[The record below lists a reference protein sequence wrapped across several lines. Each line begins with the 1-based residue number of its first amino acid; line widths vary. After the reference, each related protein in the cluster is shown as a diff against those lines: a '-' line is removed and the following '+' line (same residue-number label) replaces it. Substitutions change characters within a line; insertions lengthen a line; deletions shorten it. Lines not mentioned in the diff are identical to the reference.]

1 MHWLF
6 APTGQQLLALAV
18 ILFGVLT
25 IFTVAGLNSGA
36 FVNAW
41 ARFLVFSFG
50 WGAYPMGCLI
60 IALGLLW
67 LRHLVHQPT
76 AWRWRPLL
84 GLELTLVSL
93 LALTHT
99 LLRQHGWT
107 LVQSGQGGG
116 VLGWALSV
124 FFSNYFGP
132 LVAGT
137 LMGVM
142 AILGIGLAFD
152 MTSDDLYHWGQ
163 RLAEVNAA
171 RRAVREARKRA
182 RNSLASKAAAPVA
195 TGTSPTETKATEAT
209 STLAVAFGW
218 ISSAAALFRVR
229 REQADIEEKSGH
241 RRAKDFESGQ
251 RTPHEEKRTAP
262 DDLQPRKAQDMPT
275 SSPAVSFG
283 SESASAPSESEPEKP
298 SQPDSPRASAG
309 HKAADTSHLPAD
321 LPPLT
326 LLKEGHSSKV
336 RPRDVRKENERKSR
350 IIEET
355 LSEFGLPVEVT
366 EVRPGPTVTQ
376 FGVSPGY
383 IYPETSAD
391 DKPQQNGDLEDKK
404 AKDHSGGRKV
414 RVSQIAALS
423 SDLALALAARSLRVE
438 APVPGRA
445 VVGIEVPNDEIAL
458 VSLRAVLQ
466 SEEFRKCIDST
477 SSLGRKDRLGSSRGS
492 LCFAVGLDVAGGPVV
507 ADLGSMPHLLVA
519 GTTGSGK
526 SVFVKALAISLVMNN
541 TPDTLRLITIDPK
554 IVELSHFNGL
564 PHLLGKTVTELEL
577 SIKVLR
583 WAAVEMDRRYELFAD
598 VVARHLDDYNRK
610 MIRKGEKP
618 LPRIVVLI
626 DELADLMMAMPEET
640 ERTLTRIAQMARATG
655 IHLVVATQRPS
666 TDVVTG
672 LIKANFPA
680 RVSFATAS
688 AVDSRVILDT
698 QGAESLLGKGDM
710 LFLPPDISAPI
721 RVQGCHIS
729 DEDLE
734 AVINYWQKLRGA
746 TPAQAPWEVVAQ
758 SEGPEKWR
766 LEGEYEDAD
775 LLEQAIAMAREKGKI
790 TTSGIQRSL
799 QIGYPRAARLMEQ
812 MEAMGLVGPQVSA
825 GRARRVILGGDED
838 ET

>member
-1 MHWLF
+1 
-6 APTGQQLLALAV
+6 
-18 ILFGVLT
+18 
-25 IFTVAGLNSGA
+25 VAGLNSGA

-60 IALGLLW
+60 IAMGLLW

-76 AWRWRPLL
+76 AWRWRPFL
-84 GLELTLVSL
+84 GLELTLISL
-93 LALTHT
+93 LAMTHT

-132 LVAGT
+132 LVAGAF
-137 LMGVM
+137 MGIA

-152 MTSDDLYHWGQ
+152 MTLDDLYHWGQ
-163 RLAEVNAA
+163 RFAEVNAA

-182 RNSLASKAAAPVA
+182 RKSSRRSQTPVA
-195 TGTSPTETKATEAT
+195 EAIPSDAVSGAT
-209 STLAVAFGW
+209 S
-218 ISSAAALFRVR
+218 I
-229 REQADIEEKSGH
+229 
-241 RRAKDFESGQ
+241 GQ
-251 RTPHEEKRTAP
+251 RRSRRDVYGAGEVSM
-262 DDLQPRKAQDMPT
+262 RKPVW
-275 SSPAVSFG
+275 AVSRIISALAGLWGYKRNDTLPSGELGEERVSKGRDAVDDQIGNLEDGQTQIARVPSGASLG
-283 SESASAPSESEPEKP
+283 SGSASAPATFESEKSSTPEKP
-298 SQPDSPRASAG
+298 SALAERNLSSERKVSDTQSKPYTDVDTDYPPDE
-309 HKAADTSHLPAD
+309 
-321 LPPLT
+321 LPPLK
-326 LLKEGHSSKV
+326 LLREGRGSKLNA
-336 RPRDVRKENERKSR
+336 RPRDIRRENARKSH

-355 LSEFGLPVEVT
+355 LAEFGLPAKVT

-383 IYPETSAD
+383 IAPDSAATAASEKNHPPGD
-391 DKPQQNGDLEDKK
+391 DKPHKNGELGDNG
-404 AKDHSGGRKV
+404 HPVGRKV

-466 SEEFRKCIDST
+466 SEAFRKC
-477 SSLGRKDRLGSSRGS
+477 GGSAGS
-492 LCFAVGLDVAGGPVV
+492 PLCFAVGLDVAGGPVV
-507 ADLGSMPHLLVA
+507 ADLGAMPHLLVA

-526 SVFVKALAISLVMNN
+526 SVFVKALALSLVMNN
-541 TPDTLRLITIDPK
+541 TPDALRLITIDPK

-564 PHLLGKTVTELEL
+564 PHLLGKTVTELEQ

-583 WAAVEMDRRYELFAD
+583 WVAFEMDRRYELFAEA
-598 VVARHLDDYNRK
+598 VARHLNDYNAQ
-610 MIRKGEKP
+610 MMRKGEKP

-626 DELADLMMAMPEET
+626 DELADLMMTMPDET

-688 AVDSRVILDT
+688 AIDSRVILDT
-698 QGAESLLGKGDM
+698 PGAESLLGKGDM
-710 LFLPPDISAPI
+710 LFLPPDVSAPV
-721 RVQGCHIS
+721 RVQGCHVS
-729 DEDLE
+729 EVELE
-734 AVINYWQKLRGA
+734 AIIQYWQKSRGK
-746 TPAQAPWEVVAQ
+746 TPEQAPWEEVAQ
-758 SEGPEKWR
+758 SKGPEQWR

-775 LLEQAIAMAREKGKI
+775 LLEQAIAMARKKGKI
-790 TTSGIQRSL
+790 TTSGIQRRLRIS
-799 QIGYPRAARLMEQ
+799 YPRAARLMEQ

-825 GRARRVILGGDED
+825 GRARRVILGGDD
-838 ET
+838 EEA